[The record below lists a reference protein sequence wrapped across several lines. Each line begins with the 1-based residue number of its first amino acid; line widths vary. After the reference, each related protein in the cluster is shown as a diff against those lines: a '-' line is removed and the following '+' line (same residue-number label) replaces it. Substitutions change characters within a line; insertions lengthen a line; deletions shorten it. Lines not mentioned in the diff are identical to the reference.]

1 MKFSIKDF
9 FCKCDQIRRKL
20 IDIDKLKTASPVLSK
35 LSSVMD
41 NDVVKKTLYDQF
53 VTQVNTTDS
62 NKLVKMLT
70 TT

>member
-1 MKFSIKDF
+1 MKFSIKHF

-35 LSSVMD
+35 LSSVID
-41 NDVVKKTLYDQF
+41 NEVVIKTVYDQF

>member
-35 LSSVMD
+35 LSSLID
-41 NDVVKKTLYDQF
+41 NDVVKKTVCDQF

>member
-35 LSSVMD
+35 LSSVID
-41 NDVVKKTLYDQF
+41 NEVVIKTVYDQF

>member
-1 MKFSIKDF
+1 MKFSIKYF

-35 LSSVMD
+35 LSSVID
-41 NDVVKKTLYDQF
+41 NEVVIKTVYDQF

-70 TT
+70 TI

>member
-1 MKFSIKDF
+1 MKFSIKGF

-20 IDIDKLKTASPVLSK
+20 IDIDKLKTAAPVLSK
-35 LSSVMD
+35 LSSLID
-41 NDVVKKTLYDQF
+41 NDVVKKTVCDQF